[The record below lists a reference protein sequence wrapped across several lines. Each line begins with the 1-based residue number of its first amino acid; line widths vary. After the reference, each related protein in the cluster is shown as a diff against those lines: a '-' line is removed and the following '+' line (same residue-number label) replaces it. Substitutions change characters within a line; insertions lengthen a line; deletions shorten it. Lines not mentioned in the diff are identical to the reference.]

1 MSPDG
6 ICSVIATHEVELLP
20 TSPTFLNLLLMSEA
34 YRRYDLESLRI
45 ISYGTEPMPAST
57 LSKLQVLFP
66 QVRLKQTYGLIELGV
81 LRSESRSN
89 DSLWVKIG
97 GEGFQTRVVD
107 GMLQI
112 KARSAMLG
120 YLNAP
125 SPFTEDG
132 WFITGDSVEVDG
144 DYIRVL
150 GRKSEMI
157 NVGGEKVYPVEIE
170 SVIQEMDNVLEVT
183 VYGEKNRVLG
193 NIVCANVRLIAD
205 EDREVFARRLRKQC
219 RARLP
224 DYKVPV
230 KVTIADER
238 QHSSRFKKTRTAE

>member
-1 MSPDG
+1 
-6 ICSVIATHEVELLP
+6 
-20 TSPTFLNLLLMSEA
+20 
-34 YRRYDLESLRI
+34 
-45 ISYGTEPMPAST
+45 
-57 LSKLQVLFP
+57 
-66 QVRLKQTYGLIELGV
+66 
-81 LRSESRSN
+81 
-89 DSLWVKIG
+89 
-97 GEGFQTRVVD
+97 
-107 GMLQI
+107 MLQI

-157 NVGGEKVYPVEIE
+157 NVGGEKCIPSRLE

-193 NIVCANVRLIAD
+193 NIVC
-205 EDREVFARRLRKQC
+205 C
-219 RARLP
+219 
-224 DYKVPV
+224 
-230 KVTIADER
+230 ER
-238 QHSSRFKKTRTAE
+238 SLDC